1 MSSGAGRRIAIG
13 LIVLVLIVTAAIA
26 AIVLIPPKVTIAP
39 ALAQRTADPRHG
51 AYVAVLG
58 DCVACHTVAGEKP
71 YAGGLAFPTPFGAI
85 YSTNITGDADTG
97 IGHYTLEEFIRMMR
111 FGIARDGRRL
121 YPAMPYTAYARAS
134 DEDLQDLLVY
144 LQHDVAPVK
153 QPSRTAD
160 IMWPLSMRWPLALWD
175 AAFHDSAPFQPDNN
189 QSPEWNRGAYLVQGL
204 GHCGTCHTPRGF
216 ALQEKDV
223 SGNTVAYLSGSS
235 LAGSA
240 PINLRGNVGT
250 GLGAWSVEDVVA
262 LLKSG
267 RTQFTAVHGPM
278 TEVVQNSTQ
287 AMSDADLHAIAVY
300 VKSLSPATDVSG
312 SFAPSDA
319 TFKAIMAGDDSK
331 PGTRIFMDSCSAC
344 HRLDGSG
351 NGAGL
356 PRLAGNPSVLA
367 ASPESLIAIILM
379 GNRLPSTAPAPS
391 ALAMPAFGWRY
402 DDAEV
407 AELASFVRSAWGNNA
422 PAVTAD
428 AVAQVRK
435 EMGAVPKQSPGRPNQ
450 RSAGSTADR

>member
-1 MSSGAGRRIAIG
+1 MKRGAGRRFAIG
-13 LIVLVLIVTAAIA
+13 LLVLVLVAVAAVADIVFM
-26 AIVLIPPKVTIAP
+26 PPTVALSP
-39 ALAQRTADPRHG
+39 ALAQRTADPHHG
-51 AYVAVLG
+51 AYVAVSG
-58 DCVACHTVAGEKP
+58 DCVACHTVRGQTP
-71 YAGGLAFPTPFGAI
+71 YAGGLSFPTPFGAV
-85 YSTNITGDADTG
+85 YSTNITSDSDTG
-97 IGHYTLEEFIRMMR
+97 IGRYTLTDFIRMMR

-121 YPAMPYTAYARAS
+121 YPAMPYTAYAKAS
-134 DEDLQDLLVY
+134 DEDLQDLLAY
-144 LQHDVAPVK
+144 LQHDIPPAK
-153 QPSRTAD
+153 QPSREAD
-160 IMWPLSMRWPLALWD
+160 IMWPFSMRWPLALWD
-175 AAFHDSAPFQPDNN
+175 AAFHDSTPFRPDAS
-189 QSPEWNRGAYLVQGL
+189 QSAEWNRGAYLVQGL

-223 SGNTVAYLSGSS
+223 SGKTAAYLSGSS

-250 GLGAWSVEDVVA
+250 GLGAWSTEDVVA

-300 VKSLSPATDVSG
+300 VKSLSPATDVPG

-319 TFKAIMAGDDSK
+319 TIKAIMAGDDSK

-344 HRLDGSG
+344 HRLGGSG
-351 NGAGL
+351 AGPGF

-367 ASPESLIAIILM
+367 ANPESLIGIILM

-391 ALAMPAFGWRY
+391 DLAMPDFGWRY
-402 DDAEV
+402 DDGEIAD
-407 AELASFVRSAWGNNA
+407 LATFVRSAWGNNA
-422 PAVTAD
+422 AAVTAET
-428 AVAQVRK
+428 VARVRK
-435 EMGAVPKQSPGRPNQ
+435 ELGAPSKQT
-450 RSAGSTADR
+450 AGKTADR